1 MTITKF
7 THSGGWEENL
17 GVYLFI
23 NLVSLSRTV
32 SHLSDYHNF
41 ELQDTHI
48 KEYNTWVEEGS
59 HGAIQ
64 SWVGANLHLVQDF
77 KNGFGSV
84 YQRKVELWSDRNKTD
99 YYKKNLQ
106 ASFEFEN
113 FLEKYFK
120 ENHNIDLEPFITQEG
135 QYLEGENKAGIEIKN
150 DMMYKKTNNLYIE
163 YAEKSKASNSQY
175 VKSGIWKE
183 DKSRYFL
190 IGDYDNFWVFEKSR
204 LIKILE
210 EEQELRKKGLPS
222 KRGVRFIT
230 KDTSLGFIF
239 PIVNAGKETVSL
251 ETLVSDLKQS
261 KT

>member
-120 ENHNIDLEPFITQEG
+120 ENYNIDLDPFITQEG

-183 DKSRYFL
+183 AFL
-190 IGDYDNFWVFEKSR
+190 MKLEAEGKTKVLWESKEYRIIGLLFYNRTIPEQTAVFEESFEVY
-204 LIKILE
+204 L
-210 EEQELRKKGLPS
+210 
-222 KRGVRFIT
+222 
-230 KDTSLGFIF
+230 
-239 PIVNAGKETVSL
+239 
-251 ETLVSDLKQS
+251 
-261 KT
+261 